1 MWETVARE
9 NDPFICMNLIAPMLK
24 ELAAAGFR
32 FKSLDE
38 VHDYIKKYILGK
50 ENEILHKVRIFILYS
65 ERSF

>member
-1 MWETVARE
+1 
-9 NDPFICMNLIAPMLK
+9 MNLIAPMLK